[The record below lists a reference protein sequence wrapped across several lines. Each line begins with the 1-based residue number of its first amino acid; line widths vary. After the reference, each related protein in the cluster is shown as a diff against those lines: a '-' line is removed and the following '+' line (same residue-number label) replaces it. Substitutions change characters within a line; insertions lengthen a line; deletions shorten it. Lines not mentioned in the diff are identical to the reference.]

1 VEVSRTD
8 TSFLGRWWWGVD
20 RWTMAALFSL
30 LIMGCIMAL
39 ATGSARM
46 RDLSAGAQVV
56 RQLIFPTMALIL
68 IIGISLLP
76 RKWIIRLAVAGAAG
90 ALLLTAATLVI
101 GTEIKGGRRWL
112 HIAGQSV
119 QPSEFLK
126 PFLAV
131 LSAWLIVRLAAI
143 HRYLGFAVAAVP
155 VLVALAIL
163 KQQPDVG
170 MIVVIGAV
178 FGAQIFMAGLPMPLV
193 LVAAG
198 GAAALGVVG
207 YTALGHVRM
216 RVDSWWHAVWS
227 HDPPAIPPTQE
238 ERSLMA
244 YGNGGLWGQG
254 PGEGRVKVNLP
265 DADADFVFAV
275 VGEEFGLVA
284 CLAVLAIFAFIVLR
298 GLLRMKDE
306 RDMFVALATTGL
318 LTQFGLQAFI
328 NMGSTLRVIPTKGMT
343 LPLVSYGGSSML
355 GIAIGMGMLLALTR
369 RRGPRSES
377 PGALHGSFAPLR
389 ETPGPL
395 REMHSPL
402 REPLSPLREQGT
414 A

>member
-1 VEVSRTD
+1 MEVSRTD

-20 RWTMAALFSL
+20 RWTMAALFTL

-46 RDLSAGAQVV
+46 RDMSAGAQVV
-56 RQLIFPTMALIL
+56 RQLLFPTMALGL

-76 RKWIIRLAVAGAAG
+76 PKWIVRLAVTGAVG

-112 HIAGQSV
+112 HIAGQSI

-131 LSAWLIVRLAAI
+131 LCAWLIVRLHDWNRWAAF
-143 HRYLGFAVAAVP
+143 GVALLP
-155 VLVALAIL
+155 VLLALAIL
-163 KQQPDVG
+163 KQQPDMG
-170 MIVVIGAV
+170 MIVVVGAV
-178 FGAQIFMAGLPMPLV
+178 FGAQVFMAGLPMPLV
-193 LVAAG
+193 VGLGGLGATAGIAAYST
-198 GAAALGVVG
+198 V
-207 YTALGHVRM
+207 GHVRM

-227 HDPPAIPPTQE
+227 HDLPSIPPSQE

-244 YGNGGLWGQG
+244 YGHGGLWGQG

-275 VGEEFGLVA
+275 VGEEFGLLA
-284 CLAVLAIFAFIVLR
+284 CLIILAIFAFVVLR
-298 GLLRMKDE
+298 GLLRMAGE
-306 RDMFVALATTGL
+306 RDTFVALATTGL

-369 RRGPRSES
+369 RRGPRSE
-377 PGALHGSFAPLR
+377 A
-389 ETPGPL
+389 
-395 REMHSPL
+395 
-402 REPLSPLREQGT
+402 Q
-414 A
+414 

>member
-1 VEVSRTD
+1 MEVSRTD

-20 RWTMAALFSL
+20 RWTMAALFAL

-46 RDLSAGAQVV
+46 RDLSAWAQVV
-56 RQLIFPTMALIL
+56 RQLVFPGMALAL
-68 IIGISLLP
+68 IISISLLP
-76 RKWIIRLAVAGAAG
+76 TKWIVRLAVAGALG

-112 HIAGQSV
+112 HILGQSV

-131 LSAWLIVRLAAI
+131 LCAWIIVRLEATN
-143 HRYLGFAVAAVP
+143 RYLGFAAAALP
-155 VLVALAIL
+155 VLFALAIL

-170 MIVVIGAV
+170 MIVVVAAV
-178 FGAQIFMAGLPMPLV
+178 FGAQVFMAGLPMPLV
-193 LVAAG
+193 LIAGGVAA
-198 GAAALGVVG
+198 AMGVLAYSV
-207 YTALGHVRM
+207 LGHVRM
-216 RVDSWWHAVWS
+216 RVDSWFAAIADHR
-227 HDPPAIPPTQE
+227 PPSIPPTQE

-284 CLAVLAIFAFIVLR
+284 CLLILAIFAFVVLR
-298 GLLRMKDE
+298 GLLRMQGE

-328 NMGSTLRVIPTKGMT
+328 NMGSTLRLIPTKGMT

-369 RRGPRSES
+369 RRGPRSEAQGPS
-377 PGALHGSFAPLR
+377 R
-389 ETPGPL
+389 E
-395 REMHSPL
+395 R
-402 REPLSPLREQGT
+402 GT